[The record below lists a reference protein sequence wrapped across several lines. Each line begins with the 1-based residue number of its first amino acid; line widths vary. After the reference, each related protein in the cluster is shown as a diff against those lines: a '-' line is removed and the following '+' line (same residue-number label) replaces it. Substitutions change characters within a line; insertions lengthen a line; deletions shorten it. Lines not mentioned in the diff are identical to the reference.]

1 MGEAL
6 LAHRL
11 ARVGVAAHVHSAGLV
26 SEGVPA
32 SANGVRAMARRGLD
46 LSTHRSRPLTPTM
59 VAEAD
64 LVLGMAREHVREAVA
79 LDPEAFP
86 RSFTV
91 REMARRARF
100 AGPRRPDEDLAT
112 WLRRV
117 GTGRRAIDLLG
128 EHPDDDVADPI
139 GRSRRTYERCA
150 GDLEALVDQIATLA
164 FPDGDLSR
172 SYSA

>member
-6 LAHRL
+6 LGHRL
-11 ARVGVAAHVHSAGLV
+11 AQAGVDAHVHSAGLV

-46 LSTHRSRPLTPTM
+46 LDAHRSRPLTPAL
-59 VAEAD
+59 VAGAD

-79 LDPEAFP
+79 LDPDAFT
-86 RSFTV
+86 RSFTL
-91 REMARRARF
+91 RELARRGARI
-100 AGPRRPDEDLAT
+100 GPRRPDEDLAS
-112 WLRRV
+112 WLQRA
-117 GTGRRAIDLLG
+117 GAGRRATDLLG

-150 GDLEALVDQIATLA
+150 GDLETLVDQIATLA
-164 FPDGDLSR
+164 FPAGGLSR